1 MSAGRPLN
9 TTLHRIMKRT
19 RNVYHLQIRK
29 CNNMA
34 NILKKNMLLNGVPTI
49 SHPIPSHPD
58 IFPLDN
64 FPTDS
69 IPPDNIPPRHFPTR
83 TFSHYDIIPPG
94 HFLTRHFPT
103 RTCSHPTIS
112 HHGIFPLF
120 PTILCDIF
128 PLEKLFSLYMNSPRI
143 PPDFFPNPGIL

>member
-1 MSAGRPLN
+1 MC
-9 TTLHRIMKRT
+9 T
-19 RNVYHLQIRK
+19 VYHY
-29 CNNMA
+29 NNRDA
-34 NILKKNMLLNGVPTI
+34 NEKMDSLTF
-49 SHPIPSHPD
+49 SHSTLSHPD

-94 HFLTRHFPT
+94 HFLTRHLPT
-103 RTCSHPTIS
+103 RTCYHPTIS
-112 HHGIFPLF
+112 HHDIFTLF

-143 PPDFFPNPGIL
+143 PPDFFPNPGVL